1 MALGRMTKS
10 MSGMGGVKQQMPVA
24 PPAPA
29 PKKRSVL
36 SRARAPAVV
45 PQGSPQQPPAFNSA
59 QLQQLQKEKVLREQQ
74 NQRYLGNPAAQD
86 QLAQAPNNLARLS
99 PTPTNS
105 NSAPFTP
112 QKVTDP
118 AIRQALLN
126 APKPPAMTAPA
137 KQATYKQPT
146 MSQADVFN
154 QSADINKQL
163 GALEAQAQMAMANA
177 PKMPAM
183 RKGGAVKKKPGYA
196 KGGMVMANCG
206 ASMKPQQKAKK

>member
-1 MALGRMTKS
+1 MALGRMTRSRK
-10 MSGMGGVKQQMPVA
+10 GMGGVKQQMPVA

-59 QLQQLQKEKVLREQQ
+59 QLQQLQKEKMLREQQ
-74 NQRYLGNPAAQD
+74 NQRYLGNPAKMA
-86 QLAQAPNNLARLS
+86 QLAQAPNNLQNLETQKA
-99 PTPTNS
+99 
-105 NSAPFTP
+105 AFTKQQADA
-112 QKVTDP
+112 QKQFT
-118 AIRQALLN
+118 AMAN
-126 APKPPAMTAPA
+126 APKPPAMAAPA

-146 MSQADVFN
+146 MSQEDVFN
-154 QSADINKQL
+154 KSANINKQL
-163 GALEAQAQMAMANA
+163 GALETQAQMAMANA

>member
-29 PKKRSVL
+29 PKKRSVF

-45 PQGSPQQPPAFNSA
+45 PQGSPQQQAMQQQRAAALATNRLDRPLGAAPQQPATMQQFNQA
-59 QLQQLQKEKVLREQQ
+59 
-74 NQRYLGNPAAQD
+74 PAATRVP
-86 QLAQAPNNLARLS
+86 AQQAQQSPNFALL
-99 PTPTNS
+99 PTAPTNTT
-105 NSAPFTP
+105 SAPFTP

-126 APKPPAMTAPA
+126 APKP
-137 KQATYKQPT
+137 
-146 MSQADVFN
+146 
-154 QSADINKQL
+154 
-163 GALEAQAQMAMANA
+163 
-177 PKMPAM
+177 PAM

>member
-59 QLQQLQKEKVLREQQ
+59 QLQQLQQEKVLREQQ
-74 NQRYLGNPAAQD
+74 NQSYLGNPAAMA

-126 APKPPAMTAPA
+126 APKPPAM
-137 KQATYKQPT
+137 
-146 MSQADVFN
+146 
-154 QSADINKQL
+154 
-163 GALEAQAQMAMANA
+163 
-177 PKMPAM
+177 
-183 RKGGAVKKKPGYA
+183 RKGGAVNKKPGYA

>member
-1 MALGRMTKS
+1 MALGRTTGR
-10 MSGMGGVKQQMPVA
+10 MSSVAAKQQAAQQQTMAQRAVA
-24 PPAPA
+24 QQQQ
-29 PKKRSVL
+29 
-36 SRARAPAVV
+36 RAAALATNRLDRPLGAA
-45 PQGSPQQPPAFNSA
+45 PQQPAAMPKQVAGQMAAFNAAQNKTTQGFNDA
-59 QLQQLQKEKVLREQQ
+59 QLQQLQQEKMLREQQ

-86 QLAQAPNNLARLS
+86 QLNQSPNNLARLS

-126 APKPPAMTAPA
+126 APKP
-137 KQATYKQPT
+137 
-146 MSQADVFN
+146 S
-154 QSADINKQL
+154 
-163 GALEAQAQMAMANA
+163 
-177 PKMPAM
+177 AM

>member
-59 QLQQLQKEKVLREQQ
+59 QLQQLQQEKVLREQQ
-74 NQRYLGNPAAQD
+74 NQSYLSNPAKMA
-86 QLAQAPNNLARLS
+86 QLAQAPNNLQNLA
-99 PTPTNS
+99 
-105 NSAPFTP
+105 AQQAAFT
-112 QKVTDP
+112 
-118 AIRQALLN
+118 
-126 APKPPAMTAPA
+126 
-137 KQATYKQPT
+137 KQ
-146 MSQADVFN
+146 QADAQK
-154 QSADINKQL
+154 QS
-163 GALEAQAQMAMANA
+163 MAMANA